1 MGMAERS
8 HHDAMD
14 MVALASELEIQTATL
29 MFNVAGGV
37 KILAAYCASAARNG
51 LLPSSGLTP
60 VEVGDDFIKDLRDC
74 ADAIDAILETYWE
87 GDGPRG

>member
-8 HHDAMD
+8 HRDAMD
-14 MVALASELEIQTATL
+14 MVALASELERETSTL

-51 LLPSSGLTP
+51 VLPSSGLTP

-74 ADAIDAILETYWE
+74 ADSIDGILKPYRE
-87 GDGPRG
+87 DGGSCG